1 MRCNCSPV
9 LGRMRRSVG
18 ESLAAFRDVFANPD
32 LRRLELAWTATQLGR
47 FAYFIAIA
55 VYAFDAGGATAVG
68 LVAVI
73 RLLPSA
79 LAAPFLSILGDRY
92 PRKRVMFLTNLAQA
106 ATIGAAGIV
115 ILGDGPSAVVYVLVA
130 LNAVVVTAFR
140 PAQAALVPSLAR
152 TPSELT
158 AANVTASTIESL
170 GLFVGPAI
178 GGLLLAAT
186 SAGVVFLATAG
197 TALVSAVLVARISP
211 EPARERASAREGKLK
226 TAFAGFGTVVTDP
239 SLRIL
244 EGLMA
249 AQTLVAGAFNVLVVV
264 AALELLDVGSSGLG
278 ALNSAVGIGGLAGA
292 VLAALLVGYGRVSK
306 QFALGMLLWGV
317 PIALIG
323 VWPNSAVA
331 FAMLLLVG
339 VGNTIVDVTDL
350 TLLQRAVPDDV
361 LARVFGAVNSI
372 TTGALALGSI
382 LAPLLISG
390 IGVRWALVVTGGLL
404 PILTVLLFRPLSAL
418 DRDAKV
424 AKSELDLLRGNDI
437 FALLPQAMVEL
448 LASRLTP
455 VQTAA
460 GEVIF
465 RQGDH
470 GDRYYLVGEGRVD
483 VVIDGEHARTLGPGE
498 GFGEI
503 ALLRDVPRT
512 ATVTAATP
520 IGLYA
525 LERDD
530 FLTAVTGHAE
540 SSDRAENLI
549 ASRIGALRP
558 SELEAV

>member
-1 MRCNCSPV
+1 VP
-9 LGRMRRSVG
+9 GRIRGSVG
-18 ESLAAFRDVFANPD
+18 ESLGAFRDVFANPD

-68 LVAVI
+68 VVAVI

-79 LAAPFLSILGDRY
+79 LAAPFTSILGDRY

-106 ATIGAAGIV
+106 ATIGAAGVV
-115 ILGDGPSAVVYVLVA
+115 ILGDGPSAVVYTLVA

-186 SAGVVFLATAG
+186 SAGIVFLATAG
-197 TALVSAVLVARISP
+197 TALVSALLVARISA
-211 EPARERASAREGKLK
+211 EPKRERSTVREGKLK

-239 SLRIL
+239 SLRVL

-264 AALELLDVGSSGLG
+264 AALELLDVGSGGLG
-278 ALNSAVGIGGLAGA
+278 ALNSAIGIGGLAGA

-323 VWPNSAVA
+323 VWPNSVFA
-331 FAMLLLVG
+331 FALLLLVG
-339 VGNTIVDVTDL
+339 IGNTVVDVTDL
-350 TLLQRAVPDDV
+350 TLLQRAVPDEV
-361 LARVFGAVNSI
+361 LARVFGAVNAI

-382 LAPLLISG
+382 LAPLLVSG
-390 IGVRWALVVTGGLL
+390 IGIRWALVVTGALL
-404 PILTVLLFRPLSAL
+404 PILTALLFPRLSAL
-418 DRDAKV
+418 DRGAIV
-424 AKSELDLLRGNDI
+424 AKSALDLLRGNDI
-437 FALLPQAMVEL
+437 FAPLPQATVEL
-448 LASRLTP
+448 LAGRLTP
-455 VQTAA
+455 VQAAA
-460 GEVIF
+460 GEVLF
-465 RQGDH
+465 RQGDQ
-470 GDRYYLVGEGRVD
+470 GDRYYLISEGRVD
-483 VVIDGEHARTLGPGE
+483 VVIDGAHTRTLGPGE

-512 ATVTAATP
+512 ATVTTATP
-520 IGLYA
+520 VTLYA

-540 SSDRAENLI
+540 SSDRAEAMI
-549 ASRIGALRP
+549 ANRIGAMRA

>member
-1 MRCNCSPV
+1 M
-9 LGRMRRSVG
+9 LGRIRGSVG

-68 LVAVI
+68 VVAVI

-79 LAAPFLSILGDRY
+79 LAAPFTSILGDRY
-92 PRKRVMFLTNLAQA
+92 PRKRVMFVTNLAQA

-115 ILGDGPSAVVYVLVA
+115 ILGDGPSAVVYTLVA

-152 TPSELT
+152 TPAELT

-186 SAGVVFLATAG
+186 STGVVFLATAA
-197 TALVSAVLVARISP
+197 TALVSALLVARISA
-211 EPARERASAREGKLK
+211 EPARERAPAREGRLK
-226 TAFAGFGTVVTDP
+226 TAFAGFGTVVTHP
-239 SLRIL
+239 SLRVL

-264 AALELLDVGSSGLG
+264 AALELLDVGSGGLG

-292 VLAALLVGYGRVSK
+292 VVAALLVGYGRVSK

-323 VWPNSAVA
+323 VWPNAA
-331 FAMLLLVG
+331 FAFALLLLVG
-339 VGNTIVDVTDL
+339 IGNTVVDVTDL

-372 TTGALALGSI
+372 TTGALAVGSM

-390 IGVRWALVVTGGLL
+390 IGIRWALVVTGALL
-404 PILTVLLFRPLSAL
+404 PVLTAVLFRRLAAL
-418 DRDAKV
+418 DRGAVV
-424 AKSELDLLRGNDI
+424 AKSELDLLRANDI
-437 FALLPQAMVEL
+437 FAPLPQATVEL
-448 LASRLTP
+448 LAGRLTP

-483 VVIDGEHARTLGPGE
+483 VTIDGRHTRALGPGE

-520 IGLYA
+520 VDLYA

-530 FLTAVTGHAE
+530 FLTAVGAHAE
-540 SSDRAENLI
+540 SADRAEAMI
-549 ASRIGALRP
+549 ASRVGALRP